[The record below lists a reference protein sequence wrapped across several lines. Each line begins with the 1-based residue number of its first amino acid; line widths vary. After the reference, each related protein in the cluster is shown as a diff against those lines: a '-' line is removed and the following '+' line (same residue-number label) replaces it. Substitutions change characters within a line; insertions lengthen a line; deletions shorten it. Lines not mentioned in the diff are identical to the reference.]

1 MTGHGHKN
9 LDVWKKS
16 MDFVFNLYQYTK
28 SFPKEELYGLTSQM
42 RRAAV
47 SIPSN
52 LAEGH
57 AKRTTKEFMR
67 FTNIAYGSAAELE
80 TQIMI
85 AGKLGYAPEH
95 ETSCLLN
102 DLSEIAKMMN
112 GLLTGLEKKISLNS
126 KL

>member
-1 MTGHGHKN
+1 MSHLGYKN

-16 MDFVFNLYQYTK
+16 MDFVIKIYQLTK
-28 SFPKEELYGLTSQM
+28 SFPKEELCGLTSQM

-57 AKRTTKEFMR
+57 PKRTTKDFVR
-67 FTNIAYGSAAELE
+67 FANIAYGSAAELE

-85 AGKLGYAPEH
+85 AGSLKYMSEH
-95 ETSCLLN
+95 ESNLVLAELT
-102 DLSEIAKMMN
+102 EIAKMLS
-112 GLLTGLEKKISLNS
+112 GLTTSLEKKLNPN
-126 KL
+126 L